1 MLPVKELRGNL
12 VRGKFHVHPLFG
24 IHLILVPVADKHMG
38 RGIRDIC
45 FGAEGLGQHLVV
57 HRQGTTLPAV
67 RPHDFGYELF
77 RKIGLAP
84 GIVEIVGEGFM
95 PVPGIRTKKVFRE
108 RQILPGLIAFESVCH
123 NEPLQKRDGRIY
135 TIAIGIIIEVAVKV
149 GPLRKE
155 DRTFYAQ
162 GNFAVEHIGHFE
174 ICLPVMPAAGFDLHR
189 VQRPAGLLAVG
200 RMQWESAK
208 QNEDADYSFFERH
221 LFHRFISRRVFQS

>member
-1 MLPVKELRGNL
+1 
-12 VRGKFHVHPLFG
+12 
-24 IHLILVPVADKHMG
+24 MG
-38 RGIRDIC
+38 RGIRDIRLG
-45 FGAEGLGQHLVV
+45 FEGLGQHLIV
-57 HRQGTTLPAV
+57 HRQGTALPGMC
-67 RPHDFGYELF
+67 PHDFGYELF

-95 PVPGIRTKKVFRE
+95 PVSGIGPEKVFRE
-108 RQILPGLIAFESVCH
+108 RQVLSGLVAFESVCH
-123 NEPLQKRDGRIY
+123 NEHLQKRDGRIY
-135 TIAIGIIIEVAVKV
+135 TIAIGIVIEVAVKV
-149 GPLRKE
+149 GPLREE

-162 GNFAVEHIGHFE
+162 GDFPVEHIGHFE
-174 ICLPVMPAAGFDLHR
+174 IRLPVMPAAGFDLHR